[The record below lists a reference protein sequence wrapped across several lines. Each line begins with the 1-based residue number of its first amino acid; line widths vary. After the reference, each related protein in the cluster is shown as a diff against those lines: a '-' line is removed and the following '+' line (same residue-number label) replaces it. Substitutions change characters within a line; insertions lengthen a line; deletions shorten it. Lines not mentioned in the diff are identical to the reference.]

1 MPRQHN
7 KKKTGSLQP
16 QVIALGLMGAGLL
29 VLGVLAIFLLPKSGA
44 ANQPADQL
52 SSVPVAV
59 DFGAPQFDLED
70 LQGNTVSLAD
80 YRGQVV
86 LVNNWAT
93 WCPPCVEEIP
103 TLERVYRSFLGK
115 DFELLAVNVDE
126 GGAEAVTSFMQR
138 NRLTLP
144 VLLNPGGSVAKSYGT
159 FKLPETYI
167 LDRNGIVRYKVIGP
181 ANWSVPENL
190 KAIGNMIDQQ

>member
-93 WCPPCVEEIP
+93 WCPPCKAEMP
-103 TLERVYRSFLGK
+103 TLQAFYQDHHQQNFTIVGIEAGEPGPDVAQFVKEYGLTFPIWPDIGQKSILAFPYQNLPNSYVIDRTGK
-115 DFELLAVNVDE
+115 VRLAWPGAISLKMLWGYVTPLLE
-126 GGAEAVTSFMQR
+126 E
-138 NRLTLP
+138 
-144 VLLNPGGSVAKSYGT
+144 
-159 FKLPETYI
+159 
-167 LDRNGIVRYKVIGP
+167 
-181 ANWSVPENL
+181 
-190 KAIGNMIDQQ
+190 